1 MMTPSEF
8 NRLSDEL
15 RQLASQMPL
24 NWGAVQ
30 NDAFDASID
39 MFNIDSYETLLR
51 KIAHLPEV
59 KQIYF
64 KHRWYLWMC
73 SKCDEYLFCLN
84 KNVTPNPNVKDR
96 SYDIIFNN
104 SFDFDLKSTII
115 PRKLRSSINRILSN
129 QQSIID
135 YFYENQSQGVRKEFQ
150 NRLFVV
156 HHSFVDEKRE
166 LYLRCAWR
174 SKNLIFQEFSTRF
187 NEVRMYRSHNK
198 TATVIFIL
206 EYELNIVSY
215 LIPGLDNDTIKTIS
229 TKRQPAQSRQ
239 LNLH

>member
-8 NRLSDEL
+8 NRLSGEL
-15 RQLASQMPL
+15 RHLATQVPL

-39 MFNIDSYETLLR
+39 MFNIYSYENLLQEV
-51 KIAHLPEV
+51 AHLQEI

-84 KNVTPNPNVKDR
+84 KNVIHNPNVKDR

-115 PRKLRSSINRILSN
+115 PRKLRSSINWILN
-129 QQSIID
+129 NPQSIID
-135 YFYENQSQGVRKEFQ
+135 YFYENQSSGVRKEFQ

-156 HHSFVDEKRE
+156 HHSFVDERRE
-166 LYLRCAWR
+166 LYLRCAWG
-174 SKNLIFQEFSTRF
+174 SKQLIFQEFATRF
-187 NEVRMYRSHNK
+187 DEVRMYQSHNQ

-206 EYELNIVSY
+206 EYQLNVVSY
-215 LIPGLDNDTIKTIS
+215 LIPGLNNNTIKTI
-229 TKRQPAQSRQ
+229 
-239 LNLH
+239 